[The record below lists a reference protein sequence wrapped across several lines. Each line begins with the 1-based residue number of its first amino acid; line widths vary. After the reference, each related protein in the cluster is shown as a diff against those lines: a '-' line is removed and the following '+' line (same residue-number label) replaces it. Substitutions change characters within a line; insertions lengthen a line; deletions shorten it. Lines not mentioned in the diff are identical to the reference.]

1 MKSIEYGIS
10 HREVYGVFD
19 EMSAG
24 KKDGTVLGSSVGNSD
39 GSYKGWKYDNLVGG
53 VGGKVIVLAIWVV

>member
-39 GSYKGWKYDNLVGG
+39 GSYKG
-53 VGGKVIVLAIWVV
+53 